1 MAVFFCGVGNCV
13 SAIVEIKKNV
23 STDKKITI
31 IGAAIL
37 DVLAG
42 PVNEQIF
49 QTGSQPMETIG
60 LSFGGDALN
69 EAIALSRLGKKVQ
82 LISKVGKDEAGNRV
96 IDFVKDCGLATEG
109 IIQEEGLTTGINIV
123 LIDDKGERHFL
134 TNPSG
139 SLRRL
144 SKEDILPYEK
154 ITGEIVS
161 FASMFV
167 SPLLDIP
174 AMEQVFR
181 GMKSQPGR
189 ILVVDMTKAK
199 GGETLEDIKCLL
211 PYIDYILPNEDEI
224 ALLTGICDSR
234 KNAELLVE
242 SGVGCAVIKCG
253 AKGCVIASK
262 VGSFEVQAYPVK
274 TVADTTGA
282 GDCFAAGFLWGL
294 SQGLEIRECGK
305 LACAVASC
313 AVEQVGATEGIV
325 SAEECIQRY
334 KSLE

>member
-1 MAVFFCGVGNCV
+1 M
-13 SAIVEIKKNV
+13 SAE
-23 STDKKITI
+23 KKITV

-49 QTGSQPMETIG
+49 QTGSQPMETTR

-69 EAIALSRLGKKVQ
+69 EAVALSRLGVDVQ
-82 LISKVGKDEAGNRV
+82 LISKVGKDEAGDRV
-96 IDFVKDCGLATEG
+96 IDYIKENGLSAEW
-109 IIQEEGLTTGINIV
+109 ISQEKGLTTGINIV

-144 SKEDILPYEK
+144 AKEDILPYVD
-154 ITGEIVS
+154 TMGEIVS

-174 AMEQVFR
+174 AMKRLFEEI
-181 GMKSQPGR
+181 KSLPGR
-189 ILVVDMTKAK
+189 ILVADMTKAK
-199 GGETLEDIKCLL
+199 RGESLEDIKCLL

-224 ALLTGICDSR
+224 ALLTGIRDSR

-242 SGVGCAVIKCG
+242 AGVGCAVIKCG
-253 AKGCVIASK
+253 AKGCVIATK
-262 VGSFEVQAYPVK
+262 DRIFEVQAYPVQR
-274 TVADTTGA
+274 VVDTTGA

-294 SQGLEIRECGK
+294 SQGMEKEACGK

-325 SAEECIQRY
+325 SPEECIQRY

>member
-1 MAVFFCGVGNCV
+1 MVTT
-13 SAIVEIKKNV
+13 E
-23 STDKKITI
+23 KKITI
-31 IGAAIL
+31 IGASIL

-42 PVNEQIF
+42 PVNEQVF
-49 QTGSQPMETIG
+49 QTGSQPMETTR

-69 EAIALSRLGKKVQ
+69 EAVALSRLGKKVQ
-82 LISKVGKDEAGNRV
+82 LISKVGKDEAGDRI
-96 IDFVKDCGLATEG
+96 IDFVKGCGLSTEG
-109 IIQEEGLTTGINIV
+109 ILQEEGLTTGINIV
-123 LIDDKGERHFL
+123 LFDEKGERHFL

-144 SKEDILPYEK
+144 SKEDVLPYVA
-154 ITGEIVS
+154 TMGEIVS

-174 AMEQVFR
+174 S
-181 GMKSQPGR
+181 MKRLFEEIKSMPGR
-189 ILVVDMTKAK
+189 MLVADMTKAK
-199 GGETLEDIKCLL
+199 KGEKLEDIKCLL
-211 PYIDYILPNEDEI
+211 PYIDYVLPNEDEI

-242 SGVGCAVIKCG
+242 AGVGCAVIKCG
-253 AKGCVIASK
+253 AKGCVIATK
-262 VGSFEVQAYPVK
+262 EGSYEVSAYPIK
-274 TVADTTGA
+274 RIADTTGA

-294 SQGLEIRECGK
+294 SQGMDIRECGK

-325 SAEECIQRY
+325 SPEECIQRY

>member
-1 MAVFFCGVGNCV
+1 MAVFFERKSIV
-13 SAIVEIKKNV
+13 SMEKE
-23 STDKKITI
+23 ITI

-42 PVNEQIF
+42 PVNEMVF
-49 QTGSQPMETIG
+49 QTGSQPMETTR

-69 EAIALSRLGKKVQ
+69 EAVALSRLGKKVQ
-82 LISKVGKDEAGNRV
+82 LISKVGKDEAGDRV
-96 IDFVKDCGLATEG
+96 IDYVKGCGLSAEG
-109 IIQEEGLTTGINIV
+109 ILQEEGLTTGINIV

-144 SKEDILPYEK
+144 DKEDILPNVR
-154 ITGEIVS
+154 TMGEIVS

-181 GMKSQPGR
+181 SIKSQPGR
-189 ILVVDMTKAK
+189 ILVADMTKAK
-199 GGETLEDIKCLL
+199 NGETLEDIKCLL

-224 ALLTGICDSR
+224 ALLTGILDSR
-234 KNAELLVE
+234 KNAELLVDA
-242 SGVGCAVIKCG
+242 GVGCAVIKCG
-253 AKGCVIASK
+253 AKGCIIATK
-262 VGSFEVQAYPVK
+262 ATILEVPAYSVEEL
-274 TVADTTGA
+274 ADTTGA

-294 SQGLEIRECGK
+294 SQGMDIRECGK

>member
-1 MAVFFCGVGNCV
+1 MKEA
-13 SAIVEIKKNV
+13 KNV
-23 STDKKITI
+23 REEKKITI

-49 QTGSQPMETIG
+49 QTGSQPMETTR

-69 EAIALSRLGKKVQ
+69 EAVALSRLGKKVQ
-82 LISKVGKDEAGNRV
+82 LISKVGKDEAGDRV
-96 IDFVKDCGLATEG
+96 IDYVKANGLSTEW
-109 IIQEEGLTTGINIV
+109 ISQEKGLTTGINIV

-139 SLRRL
+139 SLRKL
-144 SKEDILPYEK
+144 SEEDILPCVD
-154 ITGEIVS
+154 TMGEIVS

-174 AMEQVFR
+174 S
-181 GMKSQPGR
+181 MKRLFEEIKSVPER
-189 ILVVDMTKAK
+189 ILVADMTKAK
-199 GGETLEDIKCLL
+199 KGETLEDIKCLL

-224 ALLTGICDSR
+224 ALLTGITDCR

-242 SGVGCAVIKCG
+242 AGVGCAVIKCG
-253 AKGCVIASK
+253 SRGCFIRTKNEMYEIPAYK
-262 VGSFEVQAYPVK
+262 VDKVM
-274 TVADTTGA
+274 DTTGA

-294 SQGLEIRECGK
+294 SQRFALKDCGK

-325 SAEECIQRY
+325 LVEECLKRY